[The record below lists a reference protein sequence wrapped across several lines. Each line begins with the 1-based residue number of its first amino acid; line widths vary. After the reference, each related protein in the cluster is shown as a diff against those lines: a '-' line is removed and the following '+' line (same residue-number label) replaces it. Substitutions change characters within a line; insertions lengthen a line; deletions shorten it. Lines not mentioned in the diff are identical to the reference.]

1 MKPMEQPPKPK
12 TQKEIDSA
20 KKKMED
26 TFSPELKQKIVD
38 LKIGGK
44 TKEEEESENDTNKTL
59 LDSIERGLSKMGRDM
74 SNMEVMKGYSEEE
87 RQELFEDYDELKK
100 KRDEFKK
107 AQEEMFGGEEK
118 KTDDK
123 DEGSVL
129 WPKGRV
135 NLDGEKIKITEQENK
150 DKDPDVLPHTAQWTG
165 GVDVPQSKKEETPE
179 FYNEFLNEEDNKSVH
194 NLSMLHKMMKDG
206 ERGNSEE
213 VSSEKKEEQ
222 SDFVDHLIN
231 KAEERTDFVG
241 EQNRGPSRVEQ
252 NTSGE
257 QPVNREG
264 AQNIVQEVEPPVILH
279 EEPSVGEVPEQQTQE
294 TQPPV
299 AAVAQEIRNVAP
311 AIQRVERGEKKE
323 YTPDQARKALDIL
336 CGNADFSLVT
346 YNASSE
352 DRELLSGILKKDWN
366 LISPADKEKILPVIE
381 RTFTQR
387 VVDKALE
394 LHGIRDAREA
404 VRQDVLAHA
413 KEKGLSYED
422 SLKVMKSKLREG
434 NRSYATLEQSNR
446 FEPTLIEL
454 KKLMLKDKAAAL
466 EEEFRGHGY
475 SSEKIDALLV
485 EKLVTGEK
493 QRIFDEKKGEYVY
506 AEGSNSY
513 EQLLLKMVFREQ
525 QVDQRKVE
533 EIYEAESMK
542 HPGVFRKTMNQLAK
556 IPRPW
561 RSAIIGATIAGGGL
575 TFGLGAGTAA
585 AMSVPLYLGYRAV
598 RSITGGTFG
607 YYLQK
612 WAGEKIVDAAYTSD
626 IRKAYKDT
634 VETGGDIMS
643 QSDQLKQMVLERDF
657 DSFAEKNYEYGK
669 ILDEQFRK
677 KEAVANK
684 YRTWN
689 RRFMTLV
696 TGVVGGNLGAQLI
709 DAGADAAMGAI
720 GGIGAVEQATGGAR
734 GGTHIPESPSIKG
747 TEFATAGKGDSV
759 WTLIEENSEKNI
771 KGFGDLNEAQRTYFV
786 DHLKDQ
792 VTSNPGKFGLE
803 NADQIK
809 IGYGKE
815 LQSLFEN
822 NQDIQNALE
831 SARHLTKEQ
840 MESILQSN
848 ASQRA
853 ALFESAR
860 HIKPTLVPDEVV
872 PPTPEDIVEHS
883 ETIPVAGV
891 DAYGVETTKEIP
903 ADLMQNK
910 ELAQAY
916 LNYKGNPNFIEG
928 SQSQEWAQGS
938 GAEHLVKLSEQHP
951 EYLKIDAVREALR
964 EIHTNNLVDELHEGG
979 AFKFLNS
986 ADSED
991 LLRETTGLARTYGLD
1006 TYRAQS
1012 FSDFI
1017 AQGNEM
1023 NEQTFTQFTDPDTGS
1038 FIPSNFED
1046 AIKHFH
1052 ELEVITTPPEI
1063 PDGQLSSAWE
1073 PRLLSVNGADPIVGL
1088 VRQSAPDIFEYRTP
1102 TGLVDSGV
1110 SKDVIEKFIVKPPSA
1125 Q

>member
-1 MKPMEQPPKPK
+1 MEQPPKPK

-26 TFSPELKQKIVD
+26 TFSPELKKKIID
-38 LKIGGK
+38 LKIGVTEEKEESDSEFNLRRTREVEKTLSDMGK
-44 TKEEEESENDTNKTL
+44 TMSDPKELSALSQEERENLLNTYDTLKEERESLKHFQ
-59 LDSIERGLSKMGRDM
+59 
-74 SNMEVMKGYSEEE
+74 EEE
-87 RQELFEDYDELKK
+87 LDKK
-100 KRDEFKK
+100 E
-107 AQEEMFGGEEK
+107 GPEEK
-118 KTDDK
+118 K
-123 DEGSVL
+123 EIS
-129 WPKGRV
+129 WPKGRI
-135 NLDGEKIKITEQENK
+135 NLDGEKVEITEQKNI
-150 DKDPDVLPHTAQWTG
+150 DKDLDILPHTAQWNG
-165 GVDVPQSKKEETPE
+165 GVEVQEKKKDEARDI
-179 FYNEFLNEEDNKSVH
+179 YNEFLNEK
-194 NLSMLHKMMKDG
+194 
-206 ERGNSEE
+206 ERVEQS
-213 VSSEKKEEQ
+213 VSSESETKESSSVRNLNMLHTMMQ
-222 SDFVDHLIN
+222 G
-231 KAEERTDFVG
+231 AEERVDSTQIEQEKINNTTEEPLVG
-241 EQNRGPSRVEQ
+241 TERPQHDSQ
-252 NTSGE
+252 D
-257 QPVNREG
+257 
-264 AQNIVQEVEPPVILH
+264 VEPPVVIH
-279 EEPSVGEVPEQQTQE
+279 EEPRATEVPQQQAQE

-299 AAVAQEIRNVAP
+299 VVVAEEIRNVAP
-311 AIQRVERGEKKE
+311 AAQAVERGEKKE

-336 CGNADFSLVT
+336 CGNGDFSLVT
-346 YNASSE
+346 YNASAE
-352 DRELLSGILKKDWN
+352 DRALLSGILKKDWN
-366 LISPADKEKILPVIE
+366 LISPADKEKVLPVIE

-404 VRQDVLAHA
+404 VRQDVLAHS

-422 SLKVMKSKLREG
+422 ALGVMKSKLREG
-434 NRSYATLEQSNR
+434 DRLYASLEQSNR

-466 EEEFRGHGY
+466 EEEFKGHGY
-475 SSEKIDALLV
+475 SPEEINALLV

-493 QRIFDEKKGEYVY
+493 TRIADKDTGEYKQVG
-506 AEGSNSY
+506 GSNSY

-533 EIYEAESMK
+533 EIYEAEQMK

-561 RSAIIGATIAGGGL
+561 RSAIIGATVAGGGL
-575 TFGLGAGTAA
+575 AFGLGAGTAA
-585 AMSVPLYLGYRAV
+585 AMSVPLYLGYKAV

-612 WAGEKIVDAAYTSD
+612 YVGEKIVDAAYTSD

-643 QSDQLKQMVLERDF
+643 ESDRLKQMVLERDF

-669 ILDEQFRK
+669 VLDEQFRK

-684 YRTWN
+684 YRKWN

-709 DAGADAAMGAI
+709 DAGTDAAMGAI
-720 GGIGAVEQATGGAR
+720 GGTAAVEQITGG
-734 GGTHIPESPSIKG
+734 GGVDTPESPSIKG
-747 TEFATAGKGDSV
+747 SELAVAGKGDSV
-759 WTLIEENSEKNI
+759 WTLIDENAEKI
-771 KGFGDLNEAQRTYFV
+771 KGFNELNEAQQTYFI

-792 VTSNPGKFGLE
+792 VVANPGKFGLE
-803 NADQIK
+803 NADQIQ

-815 LQSLFEN
+815 LGVLFEN

-831 SARHLTKEQ
+831 SAKHLTKEQ

-872 PPTPEDIVEHS
+872 PPTLEDIVEHS
-883 ETIPVAGV
+883 ETVPVTGV

-938 GAEHLVKLSEQHP
+938 GAEYLVKLSEQHP

-964 EIHTNNLVDELHEGG
+964 EIHINNLVDELHEGG

-1052 ELEVITTPPEI
+1052 ELEVVTTPPEI